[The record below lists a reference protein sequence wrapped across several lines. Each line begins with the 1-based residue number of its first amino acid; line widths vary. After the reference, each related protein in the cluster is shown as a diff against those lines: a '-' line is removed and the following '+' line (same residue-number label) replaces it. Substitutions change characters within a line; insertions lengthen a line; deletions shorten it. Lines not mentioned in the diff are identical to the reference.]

1 MDNVLFVPAIRELE
15 WVQEMLPGTSPAE
28 LPVAGRRAIDY
39 ALECAQRFG
48 VMFTEIL
55 DWRFSQTLADDFADM
70 TRTGYPVFYM
80 KGEGQMP
87 SGLKDIEGYSSPL
100 TSVVNDGLV
109 VVWGLAFSTHTI
121 KDVSLEPLS
130 DEEVAETPPGL
141 YRREGGRWMRIL
153 PRGMV
158 IRNAKA
164 WHALNFVVLQNPE
177 SFTLPG
183 YSSEHGVRLGR
194 NVVMEYGTSVK
205 PPVLL
210 QDNTWFARNVR
221 LDGEVVVNSGSY
233 VSEGARL
240 HRTVVCRDTFIGEG
254 LDFDGKIVIGRRVVD
269 AETGTWVDL
278 EEPGLAR
285 QIPVGLGWVRSLW
298 HFFRGRSFGRR
309 G

>member
-1 MDNVLFVPAIRELE
+1 MDNILFVPAVRELE
-15 WVQEMLPGTSPAE
+15 WVQDILPGTSTAE

-39 ALECAQRFG
+39 ALECAQRLG

-55 DWRFSQTLADDFADM
+55 DWRFSQALADDFADM

-87 SGLKDIEGYSSPL
+87 SGLRDIEGYSSPL

-109 VVWGLAFSTHTI
+109 VVWGLVLSTHSLE
-121 KDVSLEPLS
+121 DVSLEPLS
-130 DEEVAETPPGL
+130 DEDAAKTPPGL
-141 YRREGGRWMRIL
+141 YRRQGGRWMRIM
-153 PRGMV
+153 PHGMV
-158 IRNAKA
+158 LRSVKA
-164 WHALNFVVLQNPE
+164 WHALNFVILRNPDN
-177 SFTLPG
+177 FTLPG
-183 YSSEHGVRLGR
+183 YSSESGVRLGR
-194 NVVMEYGTSVK
+194 NVVMEHGTSVK

-221 LDGEVVVNSGSY
+221 LDGEVVVDSGSY

-240 HRTVVCRDTFIGEG
+240 HRTVVCRDTFIGAG

-285 QIPVGLGWVRSLW
+285 LIPAGLGWLRSLW

>member
-15 WVQEMLPGTSPAE
+15 WVQEILPSTSPAE

-39 ALECAQRFG
+39 ALECAQRYG

-55 DWRFSQTLADDFADM
+55 DWRFSQPLADDFADM
-70 TRTGYPVFYM
+70 TRTGYPVFYL
-80 KGEGQMP
+80 KGEGSMP
-87 SGLKDIEGYSSPL
+87 TGLRDIEGYSSPL

-109 VVWGLAFSTHTI
+109 VVWGLAISTHTL
-121 KDVSLEPLS
+121 KDVTLEPLP

-158 IRNAKA
+158 IRNVKA
-164 WHALNFVVLQNPE
+164 WHALNFVVLQNPDK
-177 SFTLPG
+177 FTLPG
-183 YSSEHGVRLGR
+183 YSSERDVRLGR
-194 NVVMEYGTSVK
+194 NVVMEYGTTVK

-240 HRTVVCRDTFIGEG
+240 HRTVVCRDTYIGEG
-254 LDFDGKIVIGRRVVD
+254 LDFDGKIVTGRRVID

-285 QIPVGLGWVRSLW
+285 QIPVGLGWIRSLW